1 MQALTYQE
9 EMIEWVKETKP
20 TKEEVMKY
28 KNRLSKK
35 YRLPSIPTDI
45 NILLNAKDSD
55 VPFLR
60 KYLQTKPSRN
70 VSGVSIV
77 ATMTK
82 PFNCPHG
89 SCIYCPGGLNSVYG
103 DTPKSYTGKEPSTMR
118 GARNDYD
125 PYRIVFNRLEQYV
138 VMGQNIDKIDQIVMG
153 GTFCA
158 FPKKYQEEYIYFSF
172 KAYNDFSDE
181 FFKKDGEFNIN
192 KFKKFFELPGDIR
205 NAERG
210 ERIRDRV
217 LALKNKSFDS
227 TKKFSELIKKE
238 HIKNEKSFVR
248 CIGLTIETKP
258 DWGVKEHGLKILE
271 LGATRV
277 ELGIQTIY
285 DDILKYINRGYNLDV
300 TKQSIAEL
308 RDLGFKLNFHMMPG
322 LPDVNGERVSKKK
335 DLDSLKAIFEDDAFK
350 PDMLKIYP
358 TMVMPGTELE
368 KTYTSGKFKPLTTK
382 EAAEIIAEAHK
393 FIPEYCRVMRVQRD
407 IPTYATKAGVD
418 KTNLRQYVAKIA
430 DEKNISFRDIRSREI
445 KNLDSDEDYEI
456 IIREYEASNGKEFFI
471 SAELP
476 KADKLLG
483 FVRLRFPPRSLHPVI
498 TTSSALIRELHVYG
512 TVIGIGKHDAGTQ
525 HKGIGK
531 KLMQQAEEISKQHEK
546 DKMIVIS
553 GVGVREY
560 YKKIGYELEGPY
572 MVKKI

>member
-1 MQALTYQE
+1 MQESYYT
-9 EMIEWVKETKP
+9 EMIDWIKKEKP
-20 TKEEVMKY
+20 SKDKVMKQ
-28 KNRLSKK
+28 KTILSKK
-35 YRLPSIPTDI
+35 YHLPRIPSDI
-45 NILLNAKDSD
+45 NILLNAKDTE
-55 VPFLR
+55 VPSLR

-125 PYRIVFNRLEQYV
+125 PYRIVFNRLEQYII
-138 VMGQNIDKIDQIVMG
+138 MGQNIDKIDQIVMG

-172 KAYNDFSDE
+172 KAYNDFSDY
-181 FFKKDGEFNIN
+181 FFKRDGSFNIT
-192 KFKKFFELPGDIR
+192 KFKKFFELPGDINDPER
-205 NAERG
+205 AERIK
-210 ERIRDRV
+210 EKV
-217 LALKNKSFDS
+217 LSIKNKNYDS
-227 TKKFSELIKKE
+227 RKKMDELIRKE
-238 HIKNEKSFVR
+238 HKKNETSKVR

-258 DWGVKEHGLKILE
+258 DWGLKGHGLKILE

-277 ELGIQTIY
+277 ELGIQTVY
-285 DDILKYINRGYNLDV
+285 DDILKYINRGYDLET

-322 LPDVNGERVSKKK
+322 LPDVDGRRVSKQK
-335 DLDSLKAIFEDDAFK
+335 DMKSLKEIFEDEAFK

-358 TMVMPGTELE
+358 TMVMPGTDLE
-368 KTYTSGKFKPLTTK
+368 KTYTSGKFKPLNTA

-418 KTNLRQYVAKIA
+418 KTNLRQYVSQISE
-430 DEKNISFRDIRSREI
+430 EKRIDFREIRSREI
-445 KNLDSDEDYEI
+445 KNLETDEDYQI
-456 IIREYEASNGKEFFI
+456 VVTEYNASNGKEFFI

-483 FVRLRFPPRSLHPVI
+483 FVRLRFPPRSLHPAI
-498 TTSSALIRELHVYG
+498 TENSALIRELHVYG
-512 TVIGIGKHDAGTQ
+512 NVIGIGKHDSGTQ

-531 KLMQQAEEISKQHEK
+531 KLMERAESIAKENSKNK
-546 DKMIVIS
+546 IIVIS

-560 YKKIGYELEGPY
+560 YKKIGYEFENPY
-572 MVKKI
+572 MVKIL